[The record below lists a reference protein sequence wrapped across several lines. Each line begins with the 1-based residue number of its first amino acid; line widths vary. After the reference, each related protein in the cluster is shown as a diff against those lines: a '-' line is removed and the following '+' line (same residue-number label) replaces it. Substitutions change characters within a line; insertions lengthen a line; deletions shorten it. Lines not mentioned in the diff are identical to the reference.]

1 MMKNIYVLTV
11 FSLFITGILS
21 GVKAQYCVSGCNSNT
36 FVYSTDPNTLEY
48 DNLVSTFHSSIAKEK
63 DGTFKI
69 WGEGAGALGTSTT
82 QTQLFSPTVIGPS
95 SIANEN
101 FVYAGTPLK
110 VTGGSN
116 STSGRQFALLTTD
129 GLYVWGTAGFLID
142 ASIKSTTAFGKI
154 AVNGKTD
161 GLPAGVSPNDVKMMF
176 GSYRTLAIVTC
187 TGAAWVLSLNGNKN
201 GDGTAQDST
210 NNAIW
215 HRVKTADQGNP
226 DLTNVVAMRGTPNA
240 LFALTSTG
248 RLYTWGSNTYVI
260 GGAAANRTYATE
272 ITVPSGVIPK
282 MIGMTQAGTGT
293 TAQQTYYLLG
303 TNNKLYGLGD
313 NSQRQLGDGSTTAR
327 TVWVQPQKVTD
338 QSGQGTGI
346 LENIAWFSANEHD
359 NVGYASINVITTAN
373 KLWAWGSNNNSMI
386 GGTSTA
392 QTGYDPIYMPGS
404 TTNTNGL
411 NLNDEVVA
419 VETGGH
425 TTVNIKKCSQY
436 YGYVGHKING
446 SMGDGTTTGGS
457 PNTYSYSTAILV
469 VCGADA
475 GPRIQNLNICQGTTA
490 NLNNAVQ
497 EANPS
502 EVEWH
507 ATNDVASPVITNV
520 TAVGPGT
527 YYGFFTVASGKC
539 RIVGSVITVAYYDAA
554 GAYANNCTCTKDGS
568 TTTGGAPTKFGITTL
583 NKLSRW
589 PEAVPNGFIALESK
603 DKGFVITRVANSGVI
618 TEPKKGM
625 LIYDI
630 ADQCVKLYNGSFW
643 RCLKKSCNDY

>member
-1 MMKNIYVLTV
+1 MMKNIYILTV

-21 GVKAQYCVSGCNSNT
+21 GVKGQYCVSGCNSNT

-48 DNLVSTFHSSIAKEK
+48 DNLISTFHSSLAKEK
-63 DGTFKI
+63 DGTFKV
-69 WGEGAGALGTSTT
+69 WGEGTAANGTGN
-82 QTQLFSPTVIGPS
+82 LLSPTVIGPS
-95 SIANEN
+95 TTAAEN
-101 FVYAGTPLK
+101 FVYSGTPLK
-110 VTGGSN
+110 VAAGSN
-116 STSGRQFALLTTD
+116 SSGTRQFALLTTD
-129 GLYVWGTAGFLID
+129 GLYVWGTLGALVD
-142 ASIKSTTAFGKI
+142 ASIKTATTFGKI
-154 AVNGKTD
+154 SVNGKTD
-161 GLPAGVSPNDVKMMF
+161 GLPAGVVPTDVKMMF

-187 TGAAWVLSLNGNKN
+187 TGAAWVLSFNGNKN
-201 GDGTAQDST
+201 GDGSAQVTT
-210 NNAIW
+210 NNVW
-215 HRVKTADQGNP
+215 HRVKTANTGNP
-226 DLTNVVAMRGTPNA
+226 DLANVVAVRGTPNA

-248 RLYTWGSNTYVI
+248 RLYTWGTGTYI
-260 GGAAANRTYATE
+260 NGSAAANRTYATE
-272 ITVPSGVIPK
+272 VTGPSGVTPK
-282 MIGMTQAGTGT
+282 MIGMTQNGTL
-293 TAQQTYYLLG
+293 QTYYLLG
-303 TNNKLYGLGD
+303 TNNKLYGMGD
-313 NSQRQLGDGSTTAR
+313 NGQRQLGDGSLTTR
-327 TVWVQPQKVTD
+327 TTWVQPEKMTN
-338 QSGQGTGI
+338 QSGQGLGV
-346 LENIAWFSANEHD
+346 LENIVWFSANEHD
-359 NVGYASINVITTAN
+359 NANGVAAINVLTTTN
-373 KLWAWGSNNNSMI
+373 KLWAWGSNSGNMI
-386 GGTSTA
+386 GGTTN
-392 QTGYDPIYMPGS
+392 GDVYDPIYMPGQ
-404 TTNTNGL
+404 TAAANGL
-411 NLNDEVVA
+411 NLTDEVVA

-425 TTVNIKKCSQY
+425 TTVNVKKCSQY
-436 YGYVGHKING
+436 FGYVGHKING
-446 SMGDGTTTGGS
+446 SMGDGTTAGGN

-583 NKLSRW
+583 NKLARW

>member
-11 FSLFITGILS
+11 FSLFITGVLS
-21 GVKAQYCVSGCNSNT
+21 GIKAQYCVSGCNSNT

-48 DNLVSTFHSSIAKEK
+48 DNLISTFHSSLAKEK

-69 WGEGAGALGTSTT
+69 WGEGTANDGGN
-82 QTQLFSPTVIGPS
+82 LFSPTVIG
-95 SIANEN
+95 AAAN
-101 FVYAGTPLK
+101 FVYTGTPLK
-110 VTGGSN
+110 VAGGSN
-116 STSGRQFALLTTD
+116 STTVKQFALLTTD
-129 GLYVWGTAGFLID
+129 GLYVWGSNGTIGAAANGALI
-142 ASIKSTTAFGKI
+142 APAIKADSNFSKI
-154 AVNGKTD
+154 SVNGKTD
-161 GLPAGVSPNDVKMMF
+161 GLPTGVSPTDVKMMF

-187 TGAAWVLSLNGNKN
+187 TGAAWVLSFNGNKN
-201 GDGTAQDST
+201 GDGTAENAA

-215 HRVKTADQGNP
+215 HRVKTADPGNP

-248 RLYTWGSNTYVI
+248 KLYTWGNGTYI
-260 GGAAANRTYATE
+260 NNGGAATNRTFATE
-272 ITVPSGVIPK
+272 VTVPAGVTPK
-282 MIGMTQAGTGT
+282 MIGMTQSGA
-293 TAQQTYYLLG
+293 AQTYYLLG
-303 TNNKLYGLGD
+303 TNNKLYGMGS
-313 NSQRQLGDGSTTAR
+313 NNQKQLGDGSTTTR
-327 TVWVQPQKVTD
+327 TTWVQPQKITD
-338 QSGQGTGI
+338 QAGQGTGV
-346 LENIAWFSANEHD
+346 LENIVWFSANEHD
-359 NVGYASINVITTAN
+359 NSSAAAINVLTTNN
-373 KLWAWGSNNNSMI
+373 KLWAWGSNSGNMI
-386 GGTSTA
+386 GGTSG
-392 QTGYDPIYMPGS
+392 TGAYDPIYMPGQ
-404 TTNTNGL
+404 TTAANGL
-411 NLNDEVVA
+411 NLTDEVVA

-425 TTVNIKKCSQY
+425 TTVNVKKCSQY
-436 YGYVGHKING
+436 FGYVGHKTNG
-446 SMGDGTTTGGS
+446 SMGDGSTTPPADPN
-457 PNTYSYSTAILV
+457 PNTYSYSTAILI

>member
-48 DNLVSTFHSSIAKEK
+48 DNLISTFHSSLAKEK

-69 WGEGAGALGTSTT
+69 WGEGTASNGTGN
-82 QTQLFSPTVIGPS
+82 LFSPTVIGPS
-95 SIANEN
+95 ATATQN
-101 FVYAGTPLK
+101 FVYAGSPLK
-110 VTGGSN
+110 VAAGSN
-116 STSGRQFALLTTD
+116 YSGIRQFALLTTD
-129 GLYVWGTAGFLID
+129 GLYVWGTTGTLVD
-142 ASIKSTTAFGKI
+142 ATIKSTTAFGKI
-154 AVNGKTD
+154 SVNGKTD
-161 GLPAGVSPNDVKMMF
+161 GLPAGVAPTDVKMMF
-176 GSYRTLAIVTC
+176 GSYGTLAIVTC
-187 TGAAWVLSLNGNKN
+187 TGAAWVLSFNGNKN
-201 GDGTAQDST
+201 GDGSAQVIA
-210 NNAIW
+210 NNVW
-215 HRVKTADQGNP
+215 HRVRTADASNP
-226 DLTNVVAMRGTPNA
+226 DLANVVVMRGTPNA

-248 RLYTWGSNTYVI
+248 KLYTWGTGTYVN
-260 GGAAANRTYATE
+260 GSAAANRTFATE
-272 ITVPSGVIPK
+272 VTVPAGVTPK
-282 MIGMTQAGTGT
+282 MIGMTQNGTL
-293 TAQQTYYLLG
+293 QTYYLLG
-303 TNNKLYGLGD
+303 TNNKLYGMGD
-313 NSQRQLGDGSTTAR
+313 NSQKQLGDGGTTTR
-327 TVWVQPQKVTD
+327 TTWIQPQKITD
-338 QSGQGTGI
+338 QSGQGLGV
-346 LENIAWFSANEHD
+346 LENIVWFSANEHD
-359 NVGYASINVITTAN
+359 NSSAAAINVLTTTN
-373 KLWAWGSNNNSMI
+373 KLWAWGSNSGNMI
-386 GGTSTA
+386 GGASNGA
-392 QTGYDPIYMPGS
+392 VYDPIYMPGQ
-404 TTNTNGL
+404 TTAANGL
-411 NLNDEVVA
+411 NLTDEVVA

-425 TTVNIKKCSQY
+425 TTVNVKKCSQY
-436 YGYVGHKING
+436 FGYVGHKTGG
-446 SMGDGTTTGGS
+446 SMGDGTNGS
-457 PNTYSYSTAILV
+457 GNPNTYSYSTAILI

-507 ATNDVASPVITNV
+507 ATNDVTSPVITNV
-520 TAVGPGT
+520 TAVGPGA

-539 RIVGSVITVAYYDAA
+539 RVVGSVITVAYYDAA

-568 TTTGGAPTKFGITTL
+568 TITGGAPTKFGITTL
-583 NKLSRW
+583 NKLSIW
-589 PEAVPNGFIALESK
+589 PEAVPNGFVALESK